1 MKLSTEP
8 AITIGT
14 ITALVAALI
23 VVATAFG
30 LPLSDPQTQSLLGLT
45 AVVGPLVAALLT
57 RGRVYSPATHDR
69 TEDEAWREGYDEASE
84 ERREN

>member
-1 MKLSTEP
+1 MNQEP
-8 AITIGT
+8 VISIGT

-23 VVATAFG
+23 VMATAFG
-30 LPLSDPQTQSLLGLT
+30 LPLTDAQTQSLLGVT

-69 TEDEAWREGYDEASE
+69 TEDEAWKEGYDEASE